1 MSKHVSDSS
10 RSSHLIL
17 LGVGL
22 AIIVCLC
29 AAAFLVLSALGG
41 GWMLEAV
48 SAQEISTRVRNEQNQ
63 RSSVINA
70 TPFQPLPTTTNTPTP
85 SPTPTPLPTPTQQPT
100 PTLAAEWGSIK
111 GFYGYAQLYTLDCEA
126 RSAVDW
132 AAFFGVRIDELE
144 FISKMPKSDDPESGF
159 VGNINGLMGQFP
171 PKSYGVHAAP
181 IAQVLR
187 GYGVPADAVKK
198 ASFED
203 IKREILAGR
212 PVITWIVNL
221 PYPIETMEYTAE
233 STGVTSKV
241 ARFEHT
247 WIITAFDSRSVTVVD
262 SEWTYKVILSTFL
275 ERWAALDNMMIRYQ
289 P

>member
-1 MSKHVSDSS
+1 
-10 RSSHLIL
+10 
-17 LGVGL
+17 
-22 AIIVCLC
+22 
-29 AAAFLVLSALGG
+29 
-41 GWMLEAV
+41 MLEAV